1 MDTQVA
7 VSEHF
12 YCFIVSYLYKT
23 ATKLGFD
30 QAISGLYP
38 SAETQFSQE
47 KRRRKFSRTAER
59 APGMLL
65 LKNRSTTYSNVC
77 PWLKNKTNLVAN
89 KRPVSI
95 ALLPWSSYTKKFTRK
110 SQLFAVHVWL
120 VQERFLREEFSS
132 KMGPTKSKK
141 SYSRAL
147 SRAKLVSGAQTPA
160 TQATPRVSKSTH
172 TRKFCNHVTVHRPV
186 AVRPH
191 HRYTNVYSHAFL
203 LLWDPTEPRR
213 KLIAH
218 QCCNQL
224 TAVKTRYPLTSLA
237 VEREL

>member
-1 MDTQVA
+1 MA

-12 YCFIVSYLYKT
+12 YCFIVFYLYKT
-23 ATKLGFD
+23 ATELDFD

-65 LKNRSTTYSNVC
+65 LKNRSKTYSNVC
-77 PWLKNKTNLVAN
+77 PWLKNKINFVAN

-147 SRAKLVSGAQTPA
+147 SRAKLVSGA
-160 TQATPRVSKSTH
+160 PRVSKSTH
-172 TRKFCNHVTVHRPV
+172 SRKFWNHVTVHRPA

-218 QCCNQL
+218 QCCDQL
-224 TAVKTRYPLTSLA
+224 TAVKTRYPLTTLA
-237 VEREL
+237 VERKL